1 MFLNKKIFFLSLVYL
16 FTGSFTSN
24 LEVFAEN
31 HHYDGKSPS
40 YNYCDRSVE
49 TKRSSYLKGPDNS
62 NIGIVELRFSNACKT
77 AWARIT
83 MFTPIAWPWKA
94 NTFITRNTDGKRFSC
109 ESAGGNGEV
118 INGQTFCYTPMVYD
132 LDPRT
137 SYASGMYYLPNSG
150 AVFHTRT
157 DSY

>member
-1 MFLNKKIFFLSLVYL
+1 MNKKTFFLSLFLL
-16 FTGSFTSN
+16 FTGSFTFN
-24 LEVFAEN
+24 LEVFAED
-31 HHYDGKSPS
+31 HPYDGKTPS
-40 YNYCDRSVE
+40 YNNCDGSVE

-62 NIGIVELRFSNACKT
+62 NIGIVELRFSNMCKT

-83 MFTPIAWPWKA
+83 MFKPIVWPWKA
-94 NTFITRNTDGKRFSC
+94 NAFITRNTDGKRFSC

-118 INGQTFCYTPMVYD
+118 LNGQTFCYTPMVYN

-137 SYASGMYYLPNSG
+137 SYASGEYYLPNSDG
-150 AVFHTRT
+150 VFQTRT